1 MWNLL
6 RDEIAVLSYR
16 DRVIVSASLE
26 ADIVVRLRAAGCV
39 FAEDEAALLVS
50 AATGADQLES
60 MVLRR
65 IEGIPLEHVLG
76 WVEFRGLRIAVDPG
90 VFVPRQRTAFLVEQA
105 SRLAEPGAVVL
116 DLCCGSGALGVA
128 LAAAVQNVELF
139 ASDIDPAAV
148 VSARRNIPTGQVFE
162 GDLFDP
168 LPASLRGRVDI
179 LLANTPY
186 VPTDAIGMMPPEA
199 RLHEALV
206 ALDGGT
212 DGLDIQ
218 RRVAAD
224 AQLWLAPGGYLL
236 VESNERQAP
245 LSVTIFENCGL
256 EAWIVSSDELEAT
269 VVIGR
274 RPLLSTPSR

>member
-1 MWNLL
+1 MN
-6 RDEIAVLSYR
+6 IAVRAYR
-16 DRVIVSASLE
+16 DRVIISALE

-50 AATGADQLES
+50 AATGTASTGTAQLES

-65 IEGIPLEHVLG
+65 IEGIPLEHILG
-76 WVEFRGLRIAVDPG
+76 WAEFRGLRIAVDPG

-105 SRLAEPGAVVL
+105 SRLAKPGAVVL

-139 ASDIDPAAV
+139 AADIDPAAV
-148 VSARRNIPTGQVFE
+148 VSARRNIPSGQVFE

-218 RRVAAD
+218 RRVAAE
-224 AQLWLAPGGYLL
+224 APLWLAPGGYLL
-236 VESNERQAP
+236 VESSEGQAP
-245 LSVTIFENCGL
+245 LSVKIFESCGL
-256 EAWIVSSDELEAT
+256 EAWIASSDELEAT

-274 RPLLSTPSR
+274 RPLPAAEKLG